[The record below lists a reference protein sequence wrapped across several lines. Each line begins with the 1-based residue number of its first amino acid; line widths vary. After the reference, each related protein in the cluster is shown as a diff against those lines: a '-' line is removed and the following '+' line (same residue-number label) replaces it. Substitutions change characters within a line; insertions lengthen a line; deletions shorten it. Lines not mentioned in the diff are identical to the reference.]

1 MIKEQRTYDVDPFRC
16 MDTPQARLF
25 NFINVARAN
34 KVNEMITEH
43 IPGWKVY
50 LLKKSKLF
58 ARMFG
63 IFTVIEPQPMLESD
77 VIREKL
83 ILCKGSKEKPKQ
95 IAEMIFF
102 IQDKRKIM

>member
-1 MIKEQRTYDVDPFRC
+1 MKLIEIDPYKVLDTAQMSLLNKINIARSAKVD
-16 MDTPQARLF
+16 
-25 NFINVARAN
+25 
-34 KVNEMITEH
+34 EMIMEH
-43 IPGWKVY
+43 IPGWKIY

-63 IFTVIEPQPMLESD
+63 IFTMIQPQLKLESD

-83 ILCKGSKEKPKQ
+83 ILCKGSKDNPKQ
-95 IAEMIFF
+95 IAETIFF